1 MLNFVRSTV
10 GKKYLMGLTGLI
22 WAGFVLTHMAGNML
36 ILVDANA
43 YNAYGHGIVSN
54 KALLYGAETVLLLA
68 LIVHVSCALSLT
80 LQNRASRGRS
90 YRIGPNGSKSPSF
103 ASNWM
108 LIQGSV
114 ILVFIILHLITF
126 KYGNYYETTVN
137 GVVMRDLSRLIVEVF
152 HQPGYVIGYLVALV
166 LLGFHLT
173 HGIRSLFQSFGL
185 LHPGYQQTIR
195 VAGVAY
201 AVIVACGFISQPLY
215 VFLIQ

>member
-36 ILVDANA
+36 ILVDPSA

-54 KALLYGAETVLLLA
+54 KALLYGAEILLA
-68 LIVHVSCALSLT
+68 LALIIHVSCAVILT

-90 YRIGPNGSKSPSF
+90 YRIGPNGNKAPNVG
-103 ASNWM
+103 SNWM

-126 KYGNYYETTVN
+126 KYGTYYETTVN

-152 HQPGYVIGYLVALV
+152 HQPGYVVWYIVALV

-173 HGIRSLFQSFGL
+173 QGVRSVFQSLGL
-185 LHPGYQQTIR
+185 LHPGYQNLIR
-195 VAGVAY
+195 VAGLSY
-201 AVIVACGFISQPLY
+201 ALIVAGGFISQPIY
-215 VFLIQ
+215 VYLIQ